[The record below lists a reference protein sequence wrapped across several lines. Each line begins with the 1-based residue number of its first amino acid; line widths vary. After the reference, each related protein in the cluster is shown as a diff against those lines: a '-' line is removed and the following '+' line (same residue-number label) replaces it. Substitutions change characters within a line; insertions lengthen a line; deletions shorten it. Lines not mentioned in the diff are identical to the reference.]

1 MVLIVLLLVT
11 GVSVL
16 VFVLTSSA
24 QYSIQSDKVT
34 ADALAQARDA
44 LIGRAASDDNRPGSL
59 PCPDLVTN
67 IVGTNVPN
75 DGNADLFAGNECP
88 SYVGRLP
95 WKTLGL
101 PDLRDGSGERL
112 WYALSRTF
120 RDHTS
125 AQPINSDTGGLYT
138 VTIGPTTFTGVIAV
152 IFAPGS
158 VLGTQERGAA
168 AENIVANYMEGGNEV
183 NGTVTFTTQT
193 ATSTF
198 NDKLLPLTRDNLFPV
213 VEMRVAREIR
223 SLLRTY
229 YTTNR
234 YYPNPALFPNY
245 SSTSNNYRGHVPT
258 STCAP
263 VVTPAWPAWFTDN
276 DWHRYMVY
284 SVAPRCTPRVTNA
297 IISIGVAPP
306 CALSCLGPILGLYTC
321 IIPNAIDATRLDC
334 GNLTTP
340 AVGAYLTVNGV
351 STASIESIVMPA
363 SYRLGAQ
370 VRPCNSISDCLET
383 VGGDNENIDAV
394 DNYTYVK
401 PVRSSANNDN
411 VVVVRP

>member
-1 MVLIVLLLVT
+1 MVLIVLMLIT

-24 QYSIQSDKVT
+24 RFTLRSDKVT
-34 ADALAQARDA
+34 SDALAEARDA

-75 DGNADLFAGNECP
+75 DGNADLLVGNECP

-95 WKTLGL
+95 WRTLGL

-112 WYALSRTF
+112 WYAVSRTF
-120 RDHTS
+120 RDDTS
-125 AQPINSDTGGLYT
+125 AQPINSDTAGLYT
-138 VTIGPTTFTGVIAV
+138 VTIGSNTSTGVIAV
-152 IFAPGS
+152 IFAPGAI
-158 VLGTQERGAA
+158 LGTQDRSTAT
-168 AENIVANYMEGGNEV
+168 ENAVANYLEGGNEV
-183 NGTVTFTTQT
+183 NGTITFTTQT

-198 NDKLLPLTRDNLFPV
+198 NDKLLPLTRDTLFPV
-213 VEMRVAREIR
+213 VEMRVAREVR

-276 DWHRYMVY
+276 NWHQYMVY
-284 SVAPRCTPRVTNA
+284 SVAPRCTPRVTNTILSLGA
-297 IISIGVAPP
+297 APP
-306 CALSCLGPILGLYTC
+306 CAVLCLGPIFGLYSC
-321 IIPNAIDATRLDC
+321 VMPNAIDATMLNC

-340 AVGAYLTVNGV
+340 AGAAYLTVSGV
-351 STASIESIVMPA
+351 TAASIESIVMPA
-363 SYRLGAQ
+363 SYRLGTQA
-370 VRPCNSISDCLET
+370 RPCNSISDCLET
-383 VGGDNENIDAV
+383 VGGNNENIDGV
-394 DNYTYVK
+394 DNYAYVK
-401 PVRSSANNDN
+401 PLRSSANNDN